1 MVMTTARPPVNYRDY
16 LQLGTLLACQ
26 QCESARRGQPAHDE
40 MLFIIV
46 HQTYEL
52 WFKQILFELDHV
64 QGVFAGD
71 VVDDRAIGSVA
82 HGLSRIAEIL
92 RLLIQQLTVLET
104 MTPLDFLDFRDLLF
118 PASGSQSLQFRLI
131 ETRLGLKP
139 AARLTFDS
147 RPFDAS
153 LAAEQRQSLAEA
165 AEMPSVSE
173 QLERWLERTP
183 FIDMGDYSFRDE
195 YRRTV
200 QTILD
205 ADAEMVRTRTTLSE
219 AERQTELQS
228 LAAARAR
235 FDALFD
241 EAAYRQ
247 VRAQGAWH
255 LSMRALQAA
264 LFINLYRDE
273 PVLQLPFRLLS
284 LLMDI
289 DELLT
294 TWRYRHA
301 LMVQRMIGMKVGTGG
316 SSGHDYLRRTAE
328 QHRLFGDLF
337 ALSTF
342 FIPRSRLPALPPDV
356 RAAMG
361 YTYANA
367 ARP

>member
-1 MVMTTARPPVNYRDY
+1 MAMINYRDY

-26 QCESARRGQPAHDE
+26 QCESAKQRRPAHDE

-52 WFKQILFELDHV
+52 WFKQILFELDEV

-71 VVDDRAIGSVA
+71 VVDDRAIGSVV

-92 RLLIQQLTVLET
+92 RLLVQQLTVLET

-131 ETRLGLKP
+131 ETRLGLK
-139 AARLTFDS
+139 AKDRLTFDS
-147 RPFDAS
+147 RAFDAN
-153 LAAEQRQSLAEA
+153 LPAEDREALAEA
-165 AEMPSVSE
+165 ADLPSVSD
-173 QLERWLERTP
+173 QVERWLERTP
-183 FIDMGDYSFRDE
+183 FIDMGDYSFRDD

-200 QTILD
+200 QGILD
-205 ADAEMVRTRTTLSE
+205 TDSALVRGRATLT
-219 AERQTELQS
+219 EREKEVELSS

-241 EAAYRQ
+241 EAAHRQ
-247 VRAQGAWH
+247 LRDRGGWRF
-255 LSMRALQAA
+255 SMRALQAA

-273 PVLQLPFRLLS
+273 PALQLPFRLLS

-301 LMVQRMIGMKVGTGG
+301 LMVQRMIGLKVGTGG

-328 QHRLFGDLF
+328 EHRVFADLF

-342 FIPRSRLPALPPDV
+342 FIPRSRLPALPADV
-356 RAAMG
+356 REAMG
-361 YTYANA
+361 YRYAA
-367 ARP
+367 ADRR

>member
-1 MVMTTARPPVNYRDY
+1 MTKDRPQINYRDY
-16 LQLGTLLACQ
+16 LQLDPLLACQ

-52 WFKQILFELDHV
+52 WFKQILYELDQV
-64 QGVFAGD
+64 QGIFAGD
-71 VVDDRAIGSVA
+71 VVDDRAIGSVV
-82 HGLSRIAEIL
+82 HGLIRITEIL
-92 RLLIQQLTVLET
+92 RLAVQQLTVLET

-139 AARLTFDS
+139 KERLTFDS

-153 LAAEQRQSLAEA
+153 LPAEDRELLSEA
-165 AEMPSVSE
+165 AELPSVSD

-183 FIDMGDYSFRDE
+183 FIDMGDYSFRDA

-200 QTILD
+200 QNILE
-205 ADAEMVRTRTTLSE
+205 ADSAMVRARTTLSE
-219 AERQTELQS
+219 ADKQAELKS
-228 LAAARAR
+228 LTDARSR

-241 EAAYRQ
+241 EAAHRTL
-247 VRAQGAWH
+247 REQGAWR

-273 PVLQLPFRLLS
+273 PALQLPFRLLS

-301 LMVQRMIGMKVGTGG
+301 LMVQRMIGLKVGTGG

-328 QHRLFGDLF
+328 QHRMFADLF

-342 FIPRSRLPALPPDV
+342 FIPRSRLPALPADV
-356 RAAMG
+356 RDAMG
-361 YTYANA
+361 YRYAKA
-367 ARP
+367 ERP

>member
-1 MVMTTARPPVNYRDY
+1 
-16 LQLGTLLACQ
+16 
-26 QCESARRGQPAHDE
+26 
-40 MLFIIV
+40 
-46 HQTYEL
+46 
-52 WFKQILFELDHV
+52 
-64 QGVFAGD
+64 
-71 VVDDRAIGSVA
+71 
-82 HGLSRIAEIL
+82 
-92 RLLIQQLTVLET
+92 

-139 AARLTFDS
+139 QERVTFDD
-147 RPFDAS
+147 RPYDAG
-153 LAAEQRQSLAEA
+153 LPAEDRAVLAEA
-165 AEMPSVSE
+165 AELPAVSD

-183 FIDMGDYSFRDE
+183 FIDMGGYSFRDE

-200 QTILD
+200 QNILDGDAALVRARTILSD
-205 ADAEMVRTRTTLSE
+205 AQRRAELR
-219 AERQTELQS
+219 S

-235 FDALFD
+235 FEALFD
-241 EAAYRQ
+241 EAAYQ
-247 VRAQGAWH
+247 ALRAQGGWR

-273 PVLQLPFRLLS
+273 PVLQLPYRLLS
-284 LLMDI
+284 QLMDI
-289 DELLT
+289 DELLA

-328 QHRLFGDLF
+328 RHRMFGDLF

-342 FIPRSRLPALPPDV
+342 FIPRSRLPPLPTEV

-361 YTYANA
+361 YTYASA
-367 ARP
+367 PRT

>member
-1 MVMTTARPPVNYRDY
+1 MTRDQPPVNYRDY

-40 MLFIIV
+40 LLFIIV
-46 HQTYEL
+46 HQVYEL
-52 WFKQILFELDHV
+52 WFKQVLFELDHV

-71 VVDDRAIGSVA
+71 VVDDRAIGSVV
-82 HGLSRIAEIL
+82 HGLLRIVEIQ
-92 RLLIQQLTVLET
+92 RLLVQQLNVLET

-131 ETRLGLKP
+131 EMRLGLRP
-139 AARLTFDS
+139 RDRITFDA
-147 RPFDAS
+147 RPYDAV
-153 LAAEQRQSLAEA
+153 LPDAERLQLAETA
-165 AEMPSVSE
+165 DMPSVSD

-183 FIDMGDYSFRDE
+183 FVAIGGYSFSDT

-200 QTILD
+200 QDMLD
-205 ADAEMVRTRTTLSE
+205 ADSAQVRARATLSD
-219 AERQTELQS
+219 AERQAELAS
-228 LAAARAR
+228 LQAARAR

-241 EAAYRQ
+241 DGAHHRLRE
-247 VRAQGAWH
+247 QGAWRMT
-255 LSMRALQAA
+255 SRALQAA

-273 PVLQLPFRLLS
+273 PALQLPFRLLS

-301 LMVQRMIGMKVGTGG
+301 LMVQRMIGLKIGTGG
-316 SSGHDYLRRTAE
+316 SSGHDYLRQTAE
-328 QHRLFGDLF
+328 RHRVFGDLF

-342 FIPRSRLPALPPDV
+342 FIPRSRLPALPPEV
-356 RAAMG
+356 QAAMG
-361 YTYANA
+361 YRYAEA

>member
-1 MVMTTARPPVNYRDY
+1 MTKDRPPITYRDY
-16 LQLGTLLACQ
+16 LRLGTLLACQ

-52 WFKQILFELDHV
+52 WFKQILFELDQV

-71 VVDDRAIGSVA
+71 VVDDRAIGSVV

-139 AARLTFDS
+139 EERLTFDS
-147 RPFDAS
+147 RAFDAA
-153 LAAEQRQSLAEA
+153 LPAEERDVLAEA
-165 AEMPSVSE
+165 AELPSVGD
-173 QLERWLERTP
+173 QLGRWLERTP
-183 FIDMGDYSFRDE
+183 FIDMGDYSFRDA

-200 QTILD
+200 QGILD
-205 ADAEMVRTRTTLSE
+205 ADAALVRARTTLSE
-219 AERQTELQS
+219 AEKQAELGS

-241 EAAYRQ
+241 EAAHRRLQ
-247 VRAQGAWH
+247 AQGAWR

-273 PVLQLPFRLLS
+273 PALQLPFRLLS

-356 RAAMG
+356 QEAMSYRYTAAG
-361 YTYANA
+361 P
-367 ARP
+367 R